1 MLLHFPRYY
10 RASALNELDQVIDFG
25 LFKLVYARKF
35 YPNGGLMCRVFQAEV
50 Y

>member
-10 RASALNELDQVIDFG
+10 RASSLNELDQVVDFG
-25 LFKLVYARKF
+25 LFKLIYARKF
-35 YPNGGLMCRVFQAEV
+35 RHNGGLMCRVFQLEV